1 MTPPTPNKC
10 KIKCD
15 MFTCICADGSE
26 AHDPPTQKE
35 PECIEGL
42 REDRTLRFGTTITR
56 MGVVDILAAYDAL
69 KAKLDAAEKDKERLD
84 WLADDPPFDGLGD
97 HDLYECWHMVAHENG
112 HEEATQDDRRKAFRR
127 LLDAARTAA
136 TAQGE

>member
-69 KAKLDAAEKDKERLD
+69 KANLDAAEKDAARYQ
-84 WLADDPPFDGLGD
+84 WL
-97 HDLYECWHMVAHENG
+97 
-112 HEEATQDDRRKAFRR
+112 KAR
-127 LLDAARTAA
+127 LLGVDWAFGDPSESVMLFTIPNTMRVSGNLDATLDTARTAA
-136 TAQGE
+136 TAQGGTA